1 MARKYPSMSEE
12 EKQDWY
18 ALDDY
23 VKHSIMGYV
32 DEGLSTPMVLRL
44 KGLRYGQAIANN
56 KYYKY
61 SNYSFKT
68 ILNTF
73 KACSVQIKN
82 ALKGKRFKD
91 DMAKFNYIMAIID
104 RNIAEIS
111 KRERYA
117 KQAREE
123 AERKEV
129 ESAAIT
135 SKAVYKPKQKKN
147 KDKFSDL
154 W

>member
-1 MARKYPSMSEE
+1 MAKKYQEMSSEE
-12 EKQDWY
+12 KKDWW

-23 VKHSIMGYV
+23 VKHNIMGYV
-32 DEGLSTPMVLRL
+32 NEGLNRQMVLRL
-44 KGLRYGQAIANN
+44 KGLRYGQTVANN
-56 KYYKY
+56 NSHKY

-73 KACSVQIKN
+73 KACSVKIKR
-82 ALKGKRFKD
+82 AIAGKRFKN

-104 RNIAEIS
+104 NNIAEVS

-117 KQAREE
+117 EQAR
-123 AERKEV
+123 KEMEQKQV
-129 ESAAIT
+129 EVAAV
-135 SKAVYKPKQKKN
+135 SKAEYKPKKKKD